1 MANVS
6 SSRLEFLIYYNAPRK
21 DGRRGAEA
29 RVQWSERKELINWRY
44 LPETAHDPSERIVS
58 LLSFF
63 LAHLPSRPRA
73 TRTRQ
78 DSSTHRRLPTT
89 LPSPSHVSIR
99 ILMRIDAH
107 VSLP

>member
-21 DGRRGAEA
+21 DGRRGAEVG
-29 RVQWSERKELINWRY
+29 VQWSERKELINWRY

-73 TRTRQ
+73 TRTRR
-78 DSSTHRRLPTT
+78 THPLTPTVT